1 MDGTDPD
8 VIRGIERVTGET
20 FNAETG
26 QWTWD
31 GKPGGG
37 TLTVVAQIIGGPCLA
52 GAGTITTMDDG
63 YDRLEVLIRHGT
75 TINGAVVALCPD
87 EHGVVTADVCIDGP
101 PVP

>member
-26 QWTWD
+26 QWTR
-31 GKPGGG
+31 
-37 TLTVVAQIIGGPCLA
+37 
-52 GAGTITTMDDG
+52 DG
-63 YDRLEVLIRHGT
+63 YDRLEVLIKRGT
-75 TINGAVVALCPD
+75 TINGAIVALCPGAD
-87 EHGVVTADVCIDGP
+87 GVVTADVCINGP

>member
-26 QWTWD
+26 QWTR
-31 GKPGGG
+31 
-37 TLTVVAQIIGGPCLA
+37 
-52 GAGTITTMDDG
+52 DG
-63 YDRLEVLIRHGT
+63 YDRLEVRIPAGT
-75 TINGAVVALCPD
+75 TIDGAIVALA
-87 EHGVVTADVCIDGP
+87 EHVGGTITADVCIPGP